1 MAWARPPGPGTLEGM
16 VFLGYHASHEQ
27 LPPSYL
33 LAAVQE
39 AERAGFDGAMCSD
52 HLAPWGLAQGESGF
66 AWSWLGAALATTSF
80 PMGMVSAP
88 GQRYHPVIAAQAMAT
103 LAEMFDGRFWCA
115 LGSGEALNEHVTG
128 DAWPAKPE
136 RQERLVE
143 AADVMRRLIAGER
156 VTHDGTFQVHDARVW
171 SRPQHPA
178 PLRAAAASAETA
190 AWAASWA
197 DGVVTVGHDAET
209 VAPILAAYRD
219 AGGRGPRAVQVHVS
233 LSDSRAEAVRTAADQ
248 WRQATVDPAL
258 MWELMQP
265 EDFDRL
271 ADPDD
276 TEALERGILIS
287 DDEADVAEHLAALVD
302 AGADEL
308 FLHPVGKDQS
318 SFLERARG
326 GLLDAI
332 RSASVKRVDAGVNPL
347 P

>member
-1 MAWARPPGPGTLEGM
+1 MAWASPPPPGTLEGM

-27 LPPSYL
+27 LPPSRL

-88 GQRYHPVIAAQAMAT
+88 GQRYHPVIAAQALAT
-103 LAEMFDGRFWCA
+103 LAEMFEGRFWCA

-128 DAWPAKPE
+128 DAWPEKPE
-136 RQERLVE
+136 RQERLVQ
-143 AADVMRRLIAGER
+143 AAEVMRRLIAGER
-156 VTHDGTFQVHDARVW
+156 VTHDGAFQVHDARVW

-190 AWAASWA
+190 EWAASWA
-197 DGVVTVGHDAET
+197 DGVVTVGHDVES
-209 VAPILAAYRD
+209 VGRILSAYRD
-219 AGGRGPRAVQVHVS
+219 AGGTGPCAVQVHVS
-233 LSDSRAEAVRTAADQ
+233 LADSHSEALRTAGDQ

-276 TEALERGILIS
+276 TAALERGILIS
-287 DDEADVAEHLAALVD
+287 ADERDVAERLGALVA

-308 FLHPVGKDQS
+308 FLHPVSKDQS
-318 SFLERARG
+318 SFLERARE
-326 GLLDAI
+326 GLLDSI
-332 RSASVKRVDAGVNPL
+332 RERA
-347 P
+347 